1 MKRPRTD
8 IRTPVPPAPMLAT
21 AGQPPVGDDWIVEPK
36 FDGARCAARIGG
48 GRAELFS
55 RQANNV
61 SAAFPDVVSG
71 CSALSG
77 RDVILDGEIVVLDD
91 RTRPSFQLLQRRL
104 PVARPP
110 QSLQRRLPARLVV
123 FDVLHLDGHDL
134 TSLPYR
140 ERRGILQDLDFAV
153 AAPALSMS
161 PAWAGLDGRDVLKAM
176 VDAGMEGVV
185 CKRAGSSYWSG
196 RRSRQWIKTPY
207 RHSGHFVVGGYAAS
221 AAGAVNALLV
231 GAYDQAGHLTYCG
244 TVTIGFTDR
253 ARRDMGAA
261 LAQLRRVVS
270 PFRSVATSLDESRI
284 CWVEPLVVGRVEF
297 REYTGRLRHAA
308 WKGVVAVDADAV
320 CVPALT

>member
-1 MKRPRTD
+1 
-8 IRTPVPPAPMLAT
+8 MLAT

-55 RQANNV
+55 RQANNL
-61 SAAFPDVVSG
+61 SGAFPDVVSG
-71 CSALSG
+71 CAALTG
-77 RDVILDGEIVVLDD
+77 RDVILDGEIIVLDD

-104 PVARPP
+104 IAARPP

-134 TSLPYR
+134 TRLPYR
-140 ERRGILQDLDFAV
+140 ERREILEDLDFAL
-153 AAPALSMS
+153 ASPALSAS
-161 PAWAGLDGRDVLKAM
+161 PAWPGLDGRDILKAM

-207 RHSGHFVVGGYAAS
+207 RHSGHFVVGGYVAS
-221 AAGAVNALLV
+221 ATGAVSALLI
-231 GAYDQAGHLTYCG
+231 GAYDQAGDFMYCG
-244 TVTIGFTDR
+244 TVSTGFTNR
-253 ARRDMGAA
+253 ARRDLGAA
-261 LAQLRRVVS
+261 LAQLQRLAS
-270 PFRSVATSLDESRI
+270 PFSSAGASLDENRI

-297 REYTGRLRHAA
+297 REYNGRLRHAA
-308 WKGVVAVDADAV
+308 WKGVVDVGADAV